1 LRDVAAVERLGVLIF
16 NPDQTGFLLGG
27 HHISASLLDVLVGF
41 TTWPVMRPWQFNAA
55 GVMLIK
61 TSWPATLLTVG
72 KPAPAI
78 SAFTLATGGC
88 DAKLC

>member
-1 LRDVAAVERLGVLIF
+1 MRLGVLIF

-27 HHISASLLDVLVGF
+27 HHISASLPDGLVGF
-41 TTWPVMRPWQFNAA
+41 TTWPVMRRQQFSAA

-61 TSWPATLLTVG
+61 TSWPAILLTVVE
-72 KPAPAI
+72 PVFAI
-78 SAFTLATGGC
+78 SIPILATGGC

>member
-1 LRDVAAVERLGVLIF
+1 MRLGVLIF

-27 HHISASLLDVLVGF
+27 HHISASLPDGLVGF
-41 TTWPVMRPWQFNAA
+41 TIWPVMRRQQFSAA

-61 TSWPATLLTVG
+61 TSWPATLLTVVE
-72 KPAPAI
+72 PAPAI
-78 SAFTLATGGC
+78 SVFTLATGGC